1 MTEEDKKEGLL
12 KSVQNIGDKNEELL
26 KALSAANNVNEAAKN
41 ESDLNY
47 STKYTFY
54 RFYRDFEKFN
64 RMVSL
69 DSKHGEF

>member
-12 KSVQNIGDKNEELL
+12 KSVQNIGNKNEELL
-26 KALSAANNVNEAAKN
+26 KALSAANNVNEVAKN
-41 ESDLNY
+41 ESDFNY